1 MNIIC
6 AKFTYMEIHI
16 KLGQVQSCSKPKSEI
31 VKIYMFINL
40 HIGRAYITLQY
51 KYYTQHNI
59 TIMIQTEKY
68 TDLC

>member
-1 MNIIC
+1 MSQCDPGTIVRQP
-6 AKFTYMEIHI
+6 
-16 KLGQVQSCSKPKSEI
+16 LGYRYSSLP
-31 VKIYMFINL
+31 YMFINL

-51 KYYTQHNI
+51 KYYTQHTI